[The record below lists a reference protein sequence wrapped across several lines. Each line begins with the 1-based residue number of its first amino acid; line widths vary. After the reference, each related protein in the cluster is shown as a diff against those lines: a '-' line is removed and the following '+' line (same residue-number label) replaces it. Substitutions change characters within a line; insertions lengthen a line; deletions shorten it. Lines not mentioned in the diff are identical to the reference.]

1 MALKPLD
8 LQTLFGHMNEV
19 GKNQSQLKESIAAQQ
34 NFEAKKLV
42 EQELQKDKS
51 VNQTEESQES
61 GKISDQEKE
70 ESAEQNASSKER
82 QKEETQKVQREEI
95 KDPNLGQNIDLLG

>member
-19 GKNQSQLKESIAAQQ
+19 GKNQTHIKEAMAAQQ

-61 GKISDQEKE
+61 GKVSDQEKE
-70 ESAEQNASSKER
+70 ESSGQSSGKKEQ
-82 QKEETQKVQREEI
+82 QKEDESPEREEI

>member
-19 GKNQSQLKESIAAQQ
+19 GKSQSQIKESLAAQQ
-34 NFEAKKLV
+34 NFEANKLV
-42 EQELQKDKS
+42 EQELLKDKS

-61 GKISDQEKE
+61 GKVSDQEKE
-70 ESAEQNASSKER
+70 ESSGQNPGKKEK
-82 QKEETQKVQREEI
+82 QKDEETREREEI
-95 KDPNLGQNIDLLG
+95 KDPDLGQNIDLLG

>member
-19 GKNQSQLKESIAAQQ
+19 GKHQSHIKDSVAAQQ

-51 VNQTEESQES
+51 VNQAEESQES

-70 ESAEQNASSKER
+70 EAPGENASNKKR
-82 QKEETQKVQREEI
+82 KEEEEAPEREEI